1 VAGGRIDGVP
11 WACGAAV
18 AGGRSDGLAWAD
30 GAVVVGGGTRGL
42 PWAGGAAVSAVP
54 AGFRPRGAGTGV
66 GGLPHADPDA
76 CVAAAVGACPD
87 LPFWPTRPEAVRDE
101 EMVRQWA
108 LGLPG
113 VGETDGGLAWV
124 GRDKAP
130 GRPGLAP
137 SAAGTLDS
145 FLRALRSR
153 PPGWLKVQ
161 ATGPVTLALALRT
174 GGREALTVPAA
185 RGPLGLG
192 YAARVRSLMTR
203 VREALP
209 AWKVLLVLD
218 EPGLGHDLV
227 GARPNLALDL
237 WRTVGSTGAEVT
249 GVHCCA
255 APPWGLVLDLNPQL
269 VSFDAVAHGDAA
281 TDDPAFRRLVESGAG
296 VAWGLVPAADGPGA
310 GTGAGAG
317 PVDPAAV
324 AGRLLDL
331 VRWTAG
337 DYLPEVLARSVVTP
351 TCGLAG
357 VSEPEAVRRLE
368 VAASAGRTAWSLA
381 GLP

>member
-1 VAGGRIDGVP
+1 M
-11 WACGAAV
+11 
-18 AGGRSDGLAWAD
+18 
-30 GAVVVGGGTRGL
+30 
-42 PWAGGAAVSAVP
+42 SAVP

-66 GGLPHADPDA
+66 GGLPHGDPAA

-87 LPFWPTRPEAVRDE
+87 LPFWPTRPGVAPDE

-113 VGETDGGLAWV
+113 VGEAGGGLAWV

-137 SAAGTLDS
+137 SAAGTLDP

-153 PPGWLKVQ
+153 PAGWLKVQ
-161 ATGPVTLALALRT
+161 ATGPVTLALALKA
-174 GGREALTVPAA
+174 GGREAITVPAA

-192 YAARVRSLMTR
+192 YAARIRSLVTR

-227 GARPNLALDL
+227 VARPNLALDL
-237 WRTVGSTGAEVT
+237 WRAVGSTGAEVT
-249 GVHCCA
+249 GIHCCA
-255 APPWGLVLDLNPQL
+255 SPPWGVVLDLNPQL

-281 TDDPAFRRLVESGAG
+281 TDDPAFRRLVETGAG
-296 VAWGLVPAADGPGA
+296 VAWGLVPAGDVADGGK
-310 GTGAGAG
+310 
-317 PVDPAAV
+317 VDAQAV
-324 AGRLLDL
+324 ADRLLDL

-351 TCGLAG
+351 TCGLDALP
-357 VSEPEAVRRLE
+357 EAEAVRRLE
-368 VAASAGRTAWSLA
+368 VAAGAGRRAWSLA